1 MVHMDFIPPYRPVDL
16 LEIKTANGAATAIVF
31 YAFGSCPPSPFVSIY
46 NDFSHGTFE
55 EIGAILNS
63 HLSGINDLR
72 VVLIENS
79 FIRFHKFRS
88 HGPGT
93 RSIIFIAAQKGDM
106 PPPD

>member
-46 NDFSHGTFE
+46 NDFSHGAFE
-55 EIGAILNS
+55 EIGAILNG
-63 HLSGINDLR
+63 HLSGINDLG
-72 VVLIENS
+72 VGLTENL
-79 FIRFHKFRS
+79 FPRLHKFRP

-93 RSIIFIAAQKGDM
+93 RSIIFIAAQKGNM